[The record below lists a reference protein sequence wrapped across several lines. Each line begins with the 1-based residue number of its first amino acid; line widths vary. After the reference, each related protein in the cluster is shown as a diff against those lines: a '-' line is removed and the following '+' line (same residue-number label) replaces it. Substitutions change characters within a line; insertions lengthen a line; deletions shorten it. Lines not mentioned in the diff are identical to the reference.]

1 MAGDNT
7 HDIIILTTPHQAIAL
22 VPFAANPNP
31 RIAPIVVW
39 VVDTAH
45 YK

>member
-1 MAGDNT
+1 
-7 HDIIILTTPHQAIAL
+7 LTTPHQAIAL